1 MGSYSNTSK
10 TNWNNHETSQLWDTS
25 LLQIFNPVEMR
36 DLHISPVQLPDSH
49 QMLGF
54 VVTEVT
60 LQLLI
65 QEIIPSGFS
74 MIND

>member
-1 MGSYSNTSK
+1 
-10 TNWNNHETSQLWDTS
+10 
-25 LLQIFNPVEMR
+25 MR
-36 DLHISPVQLPDSH
+36 LHISPVGWREKENVNWIVQLPYSH